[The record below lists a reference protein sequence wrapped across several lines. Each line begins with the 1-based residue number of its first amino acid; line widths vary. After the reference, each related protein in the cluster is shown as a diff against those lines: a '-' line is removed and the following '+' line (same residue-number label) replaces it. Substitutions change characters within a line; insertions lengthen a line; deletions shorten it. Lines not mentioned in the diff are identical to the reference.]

1 MALYI
6 ITYRAFLFRTNDQKT
21 NIVEM
26 CITGY
31 GIMDNSIHS
40 TWKSQSAAFP
50 RPANSVSH
58 NSISKAVI
66 HIPTM
71 PTATTKTAP
80 SLSFIHK
87 SKNLKGGITIRNVNT
102 GYMIRAPTPPA
113 QHTAAEAAALTT
125 EYRRAADI

>member
-50 RPANSVSH
+50 RPANRVTH
-58 NSISKAVI
+58 NSMIQSVI
-66 HIPTM
+66 HITHN
-71 PTATTKTAP
+71 ADYY
-80 SLSFIHK
+80 
-87 SKNLKGGITIRNVNT
+87 GIQLIFSQNK
-102 GYMIRAPTPPA
+102 ICF
-113 QHTAAEAAALTT
+113 
-125 EYRRAADI
+125 YRKRL